1 MSDIVLDP
9 PKQTESTNPQTV
21 KFNRNEG
28 FMSSLRARVDEH
40 FDRTGQAQRDVA
52 KMYVKTATILLWVA
66 ASYVL
71 LVFGASAW
79 WQAGLLAV
87 SLGLALSAVGFN
99 IQHDA
104 SHGAFSR
111 FPLINRLLAMTL
123 DCLGGSSYVWKW
135 KHNVLHHSYTNIAG
149 HDDDIELGGMGRLSP
164 DLPRYKFHRFQH
176 WYLWFLYGFIAVKW
190 QWFDD
195 FRNIAEGKI
204 GSHKIPR
211 PKGWD
216 MAVFVLGKIFFF
228 GMAFVLPM
236 VFHKW
241 YVVLGVYATASFVQG
256 VVLAVVFQL
265 AHCVDE
271 AKFPMPEPET
281 GKMEYEWAIHQVLTT
296 VDFARKS
303 KVVGWYTGGLN
314 FQIEHHLFP
323 RISHVHYPAV
333 SRIVEETC
341 QEFGVPYA
349 ANETFLGAVASHYR
363 FLKRM
368 GQPDPVAAG

>member
-1 MSDIVLDP
+1 MSDVVLDP
-9 PKQTESTNPQTV
+9 PKQTESTNPQSV
-21 KFNRNEG
+21 KFSKNEG
-28 FMSSLRARVDEH
+28 FMSTLRARVDEY
-40 FDRTGQAQRDVA
+40 FDRTGQPQRDVA

-164 DLPRYKFHRFQH
+164 DLPRHGFHRFQH

-216 MAVFVLGKIFFF
+216 MAIFVLGKIFFF

-241 YVVLGVYATASFVQG
+241 YVVLGVYATVSFVQG

-271 AKFPMPEPET
+271 AKFLMPEPET
-281 GKMEYEWAIHQVLTT
+281 GKMEHEWAIHQVLTT

-333 SRIVEETC
+333 SEIVEETC
-341 QEFGVPYA
+341 REFNVPYA
-349 ANETFLGAVASHYR
+349 ANETFGSAVASHYR